1 MTRSFDAVIYGATMA
16 GIVAAKRLAKAG
28 HTSVILEWTSH
39 VGGMITGGFGLTDR
53 SLAAVW
59 KWGLTH
65 DFFKLIGAQYG
76 LAGPQWS
83 FAASE
88 ARIALTRFLHADPRI
103 TILTGQR
110 LLRVA
115 KDPATQQITE
125 VMTATDNFAGKVFLD
140 CSYEGDLAHTSGV
153 TMISGREGE
162 ATDGET
168 WGGQGD
174 AGTQACNFRLM
185 LSKALHRRPW
195 PKPPGYRR
203 EDFLPYLP
211 ALRRRPIATA
221 ECRTHLVGADRDR
234 YVTTGGDVIGLSNP
248 WQDYDGRERI
258 KAQIYYRTAGRL
270 YFQAN
275 DPAVPPGDRI
285 FARSLGLCADEFQD
299 DWYGAPGWPP
309 ALHVR
314 DARRIVGR
322 HVMTT
327 SDMALA
333 ATAQTKPDPIALG
346 GCHGDDEGG
355 IGRIFQIPLRSVL
368 PQAGQVT
375 NLIVPVAASV
385 SRAGFMSYRME
396 PTWML
401 VAQSCG
407 VLAAIAIASGRPAG
421 LVPYA
426 DLRPRL
432 DADGAILSW

>member
-1 MTRSFDAVIYGATMA
+1 MTRLFDAVIYGATMA

-28 HTSVILEWTSH
+28 YSSVILEWTSH
-39 VGGMITGGFGLTDR
+39 VGGMVTGGPGLTDR
-53 SLAAVW
+53 TLAAVW

-76 LAGPQWS
+76 LAGPQWN

-88 ARIALTRFLHADPRI
+88 AGIALTGFLHADPHI

-110 LLRVA
+110 LLRLA
-115 KDPATQQITE
+115 KDPATLEITE
-125 VMTATDNFAGKVFLD
+125 VTTATGSFAGKVFLD
-140 CSYEGDLAHTSGV
+140 CSYEGDLAAMSGV
-153 TMISGREGE
+153 TMISGREG
-162 ATDGET
+162 
-168 WGGQGD
+168 D
-174 AGTQACNFRLM
+174 AGAQACGFRPM
-185 LSKALHRRPW
+185 LSKAAHRQPW

-211 ALRRRPIATA
+211 ALPRRPIAPA
-221 ECRTHLVGADRDR
+221 EYRTHLVGADRDR
-234 YVTTGGDVIGLSNP
+234 YATTGGDVVGQSRDYS
-248 WQDYDGRERI
+248 WQDYGGRDRI
-258 KAQIYYRTAGRL
+258 KARIFYQAAGRL

-299 DWYGAPGWPP
+299 DWYGVLGWPP

-322 HVMTT
+322 YVMTT
-327 SDMALA
+327 GDMAPA
-333 ATAQTKPDPIALG
+333 VTAQTEPDPIALG
-346 GCHGDDEGG
+346 GSHGDGKGG
-355 IGRIFQIPLRSVL
+355 FGRIYQVPLRSVL
-368 PQAGQVT
+368 PHEREVT

-401 VAQSCG
+401 MAQSCG
-407 VLAAIAIASGRPAG
+407 VLAAIAIASDRPAG

-426 DLRPRL
+426 ELRPRL
-432 DADGAILSW
+432 DADGAILSS